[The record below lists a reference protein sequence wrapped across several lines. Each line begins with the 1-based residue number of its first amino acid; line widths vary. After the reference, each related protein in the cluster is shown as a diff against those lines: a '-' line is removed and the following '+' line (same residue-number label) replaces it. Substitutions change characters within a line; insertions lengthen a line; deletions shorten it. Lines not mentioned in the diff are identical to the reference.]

1 MLYVVVALSV
11 ALVVAAGVLVRP
23 VIVRK
28 TVMVHTV
35 EGQTISG
42 VSVSR
47 SPLGVTMKQ
56 ATHMDTDTALDGDVF
71 VPRRQILFIQKV
83 Q

>member
-1 MLYVVVALSV
+1 MFYVVAALSV
-11 ALVVAAGVLVRP
+11 CLFVSVMVLVRP

-35 EGQTISG
+35 EGQTLSG
-42 VSVSR
+42 VSISR
-47 SPLGVTMKQ
+47 SPLGVTLKQ
-56 ATHMDTDTALDGDVF
+56 ATHLDTDTALDGDVF